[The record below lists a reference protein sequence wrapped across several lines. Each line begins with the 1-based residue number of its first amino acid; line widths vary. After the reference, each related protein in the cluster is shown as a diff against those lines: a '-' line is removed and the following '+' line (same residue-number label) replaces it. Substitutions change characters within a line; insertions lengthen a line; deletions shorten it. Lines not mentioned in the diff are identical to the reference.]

1 MRKTIKKVAAMTLV
15 GAILVTTGTPSN
27 MVFSAE
33 ELENT
38 TQETTETTSTSE
50 EVITET
56 EVSTEVKIS
65 EEITTETATSEEE
78 IEVRSLANS
87 TTEEEVKA
95 SAKVTK
101 VELSGLKTLAGKKNV
116 LYCVEDTEPK
126 ITIEYNLTGIDGVK
140 SVEMGGVSASAISNT
155 SAVFM
160 AKDLE
165 GVSLEKI
172 KITEDATENAQS
184 VEVSTGDTLKGK
196 IIRKPKAP
204 ELIYLNGVTKDG
216 QEVDL
221 LTSNNRYNSPLS
233 KISLKLKDSGSG
245 YIVPRVLV
253 DGTSIELEEG
263 ANEGEYTANVDTL
276 NWLSAD
282 DIVLSVTLRDNFNK
296 YNKYICGYSYGE
308 LTGKPKLS
316 ITSENAYA
324 DPQGNIHIIKT
335 AENQVSGK
343 VSFYINSTVDFEVLE
358 DGNTIKKYS
367 KGKYEDSITLSEDHT
382 YRVAVKVTSGGI
394 SSIVA
399 YPLIGDSSLETVIIL
414 DNDGL
419 CDVTSVGIDGTDVKL
434 GDKTFAKGATK
445 LVIGK
450 KDPDVTV
457 NWCKIGNTT
466 LPVKDNGTNCTVS
479 IKDIRSLIDSSGLFS
494 ETIKFLN
501 SNKTQEGK
509 GLSYTIY
516 LDDKSPVVSNIKT
529 KGTFNNVN
537 GESYCSKKS
546 SVSFDVEDTASGI
559 KSIAVEVDDGVDQS
573 MEVLPVTSTS
583 STSTSF
589 NMSRSGKYTL
599 VVTDNVD
606 NTKRININEELGW
619 GDTIHVDTDGAPK
632 VSLTDGLSEI
642 TKNLWINKFIDIVL
656 GLSDESGI
664 RDASLE
670 VTHDGKTIVSAKGGN
685 KEAISNSIELSDS
698 LNKSGAT
705 DGVYTIKYEAEDNAG
720 EKTSDEVS
728 INIDTTA
735 PSDVKSTFS
744 SLYNIV
750 DGVAYFKETPT
761 LTIKATDNNGDII
774 GSGIEKYIISDGTTS
789 RENTSGIFTD
799 LVSGTYTVEV
809 VDNVGNTTGK
819 IALKD
824 TIAGLTTDTIRVD
837 SEDPVAVGIKPDGD
851 YNSWYAKDVIYSAK
865 LTDDTGLRSG
875 KVTINNSVVSE
886 YTSTSSDEKEYTISA
901 STAGVAPNEDGSYNI
916 HVEVKDN
923 AGRTGSFDDVIYI
936 DKDKPVVD
944 KIVFSGEGY
953 QEGKHNGSQGVYG
966 FYFKG
971 SAKCD
976 IYVSDGKASS
986 GLNNIKVKLED
997 NGKDAEEKTVAIK
1010 NGVGELSIPEGFK
1023 GRIYITAS
1031 DMVGNISDE
1040 TQPDGII
1047 TENSNTSVN
1056 KIDIS
1061 ISLPD
1066 TDYKDANGVSL
1077 YSKSVNATAKIKS
1090 PLSGVREIE
1099 WGINDTSSE
1108 KITIDNNGNPS
1119 SSKGLTVSSKEK
1131 NLTVDLSNALSVAN
1145 NENNIKLWVS
1155 VTDRAG
1161 VVSKVE
1167 RRLSIDK
1174 DDPEISISYDKN
1186 GSKYYNTNRVAT
1198 ITVKERN
1205 FNPKLFTL
1213 TTSSKASHSGWS
1225 KDGNNW
1231 VSKVT
1236 YSKDGDYRLSA
1247 SCVDRA
1253 GNQSKV
1259 YSGSRFTV
1267 DKTKPQLTVNWSNG
1281 NASNGKYYN
1290 ASRTATLVVKEHNF
1304 NAKLIQVTG
1313 GTVGGWSNSGDTHTA
1328 TVSFSGN
1335 GTYKLGVTGKD
1346 SAGNV
1351 MNSYSGDEF
1360 VIDVDK
1366 PTLKITG
1373 VEKGVSYKKDFS
1385 AKVVVSDN
1393 GLDTSASIVTVTGKR
1408 NGKMNLTGSFSS
1420 NGGTISFDNLPKE
1433 EKYDDVYTVKAIA
1446 KDLAGNSVEEE
1457 MVFSVNRFGSAYKFM
1472 TEDILGNYIKDK
1484 KDVKITERNIDEVDT
1499 SKSEVVVLF
1508 NGDKIEVPDNAVSIK
1523 DLGEED
1529 GKHIYEYTVNK
1540 DVFDKDGKYLV
1551 QIFSVNRDGT
1561 KYDSATEEY
1570 AFVLDTTNPVVIISG
1585 VKDNGVYNEYEKK
1598 ATVEIRD
1605 LSGIKDM
1612 NISLNGKD
1620 IKYTEKDGIYT
1631 LSIPE
1636 SSNAQELSVNVT
1648 DRAGNETTSSV
1659 KNIIVSSSRLVY
1671 LSHQLW
1677 FRVIVGLLG
1686 VFILAGICILIGY
1699 RLKSKKSLDK
1709 DLEDSI
1715 KEYNSSSNS
1724 SGEED

>member
-1 MRKTIKKVAAMTLV
+1 MRKTIKKVAAITLV

-33 ELENT
+33 ELEST
-38 TQETTETTSTSE
+38 AQETTETVSTSE
-50 EVITET
+50 EATSET
-56 EVSTEVKIS
+56 EATTELLTT
-65 EEITTETATSEEE
+65 EEITTEVSTSEEQVVN
-78 IEVRSLANS
+78 VRNLANDDKES
-87 TTEEEVKA
+87 KATASITGVK
-95 SAKVTK
+95 
-101 VELSGLKTLAGKKNV
+101 LSGLKTLAGKKNV
-116 LYCVEDTEPK
+116 LYCDGSSNITVE
-126 ITIEYNLTGIDGVK
+126 YSLTGIDAVK
-140 SVEMGGVSASAISNT
+140 SVEMGGVSASDISTT

-160 AKDLE
+160 AEDLA
-165 GVSLEKI
+165 GKSLEKI
-172 KITEDATENAQS
+172 KITEDVKENARS
-184 VEVSTGDTLKGK
+184 VEALTGDTLKGK
-196 IIRKPKAP
+196 EIKKPTAP
-204 ELIYLNGVTKDG
+204 ELSSITGTTKDNK
-216 QEVDL
+216 ELDL
-221 LTSNNRYNSPLS
+221 KSDSSRNQYSLS
-233 KISLKLKDSGSG
+233 KLNLKVKDMGSG
-245 YIVPRVLV
+245 YISPRVSI
-253 DGTSIELEEG
+253 DGTVLDV
-263 ANEGEYTANVDTL
+263 NEGSVDDEYVVNLKSL
-276 NWLSAD
+276 NWLESD
-282 DIVLSVTLRDNFNK
+282 DVIISVVLRDNFGESKK
-296 YNKYICGYSYGE
+296 YNFVYSYGRE
-308 LTGKPKLS
+308 TAKPKLTVVS
-316 ITSENAYA
+316 DDVYIGSDN
-324 DPQGNIHIIKT
+324 NIHAPKMNDSQKT
-335 AENQVSGK
+335 K
-343 VSFYINSTVDFEVLE
+343 VVKFYVNSSVNFDVLE
-358 DGNTIKKYS
+358 DGNTIRTIQS
-367 KGKYEDSITLSEDHT
+367 GKQSISLVLSTEHT
-382 YRVAVKVTSGGI
+382 YRIAVKDSKEGI
-394 SSIVA
+394 PSIVT
-399 YPLIGDSSLETVIIL
+399 YPLIGNTSDNTSFIL
-414 DNDGL
+414 DDDQVCGISSVSVDGK
-419 CDVTSVGIDGTDVKL
+419 DVTL
-434 GDKTFAKGATK
+434 ENKTFAKGATK
-445 LVIGK
+445 LIIGK
-450 KDPDVTV
+450 EDANVSIS
-457 NWCKIGNTT
+457 WCKIGNTIV
-466 LPVKDNGTNCTVS
+466 PVKDNGDTCSVA
-479 IKDIRSLIDSSGLFS
+479 IKDIRSLIDKTGLFS
-494 ETIKFLN
+494 ETISLLN
-501 SNKTQEGK
+501 YSQTLSGD
-509 GLSYTIY
+509 GLDYKIY
-516 LDDKSPVVSNIKT
+516 FDDKAPTVSDIST
-529 KGTFNNVN
+529 EGTFNSVN
-537 GESYCSKKS
+537 GEVYCSKKS
-546 SVSFDVEDTASGI
+546 SVSLNVKDTASGI
-559 KSIAVEVDDGVDQS
+559 KSITVEVDDGTNMS
-573 MEVLPVTSTS
+573 LEMLPTTSTS
-583 STSTSF
+583 NTNASF
-589 NMSRSGKYTL
+589 NMSRSGKYSL
-599 VVTDNVD
+599 VVTDNLD
-606 NTKRININEELGW
+606 NKRTIDLNKELGW
-619 GDTIHVDTDGAPK
+619 GDTVHVDTDGAPK
-632 VSLTDGLSEI
+632 VSLTDGLTEI
-642 TKNLWINKFIDIVL
+642 KKSTWVNKFIDVVL
-656 GLSDESGI
+656 ELSDESGI

-670 VTHDGKTIVSAKGGN
+670 VIHNEKTVVSAKGGN
-685 KEAISNSIELSDS
+685 KEAISNSIKLSDS
-698 LNKSGAT
+698 LNKDGAT
-705 DGVYTIKYEAEDNAG
+705 DGVYVIKYEAEDNAG
-720 EKTSDEVS
+720 EKTSEEVR

-735 PSDVKSTFS
+735 PSDVNSVFS
-744 SLYNIV
+744 SLYYIV

-761 LTIKATDNNGDII
+761 LTIKATDNNGNIV

-789 RENTSGIFTD
+789 RENTSGVFTD

-819 IALKD
+819 VAISS
-824 TIAGLTTDTIRVD
+824 TIPGLTTDTIKVD
-837 SEDPVAVGIKPDGD
+837 SEDPVAIGTKPEGD
-851 YNSWYAKDVIYSAK
+851 YNSWYSKDVIYSAK

-875 KVTINNSVVSE
+875 KVSINNTVVSE
-886 YTSTSSDEKEYTISA
+886 YISASSDEKEYTISA
-901 STAGVAPNEDGSYNI
+901 STAGVVPNEDGSYNV
-916 HVEVKDN
+916 HVDVTDN

-936 DKDKPVVD
+936 DKDKPVID

-953 QEGKHNGSQGVYG
+953 QEGKHNGSQGIYG

-971 SAKCD
+971 TAKCD

-986 GLNNIKVKLED
+986 GLNSIKVKLED
-997 NGKDAEEKTVAIK
+997 NGKNLEEKTVAIK

-1031 DMVGNISDE
+1031 DMVGNVSEE

-1056 KIDIS
+1056 NINIS

-1090 PLSGVREIE
+1090 SLSGVREIE
-1099 WGINDTSSE
+1099 WGINGTSSE

-1119 SSKGLTVSSKEK
+1119 SSKGLTISSKDK

-1161 VVSKVE
+1161 VVSRVE

-1174 DDPEISISYDKN
+1174 DDPEISISYDKS

-1213 TTSSKASHSGWS
+1213 ATSSKASHSGWS
-1225 KDGNNW
+1225 KDGGNW

-1259 YSGSRFTV
+1259 YSGSKFTV

-1281 NASNGKYYN
+1281 NVSNGKYYN

-1304 NAKLIQVTG
+1304 NAKSIQVTG

-1346 SAGNV
+1346 NAGNA

-1373 VEKGVSYKKDFS
+1373 VESGISYKKDFS

-1393 GLDTSASIVTVTGKR
+1393 GLDTSASIITVTGKR
-1408 NGKMNLTGSFSS
+1408 NGKMNLTGSLSS
-1420 NGGTISFDNLPKE
+1420 KGGTISFDNLPKE
-1433 EKYDDVYTVKAIA
+1433 EKYDDVYTVKAVA

-1484 KDVKITERNIDEVDT
+1484 KDVKITERNVDEVDT
-1499 SKSEVVVLF
+1499 SKSKVVVLF
-1508 NGDKIEVPDNAVSIK
+1508 NGDKIEVPNNAVGIK

-1529 GKHIYEYTVNK
+1529 GKHIYEYTINK

-1551 QIFSVNRDGT
+1551 QIFSVNKDGT

-1570 AFVLDTTNPVVIISG
+1570 AFVLDTTKPVVIISG

-1612 NISLNGKD
+1612 NIFINGKNT
-1620 IKYTEKDGIYT
+1620 KYTEKDGVYT

-1636 SSNAQELSVNVT
+1636 SSSAQELSVNVT
-1648 DRAGNETTSSV
+1648 DRAGNETSSSV
-1659 KNIIVSSSRLVY
+1659 KNIIVSSSRIVY

-1677 FRVIVGLLG
+1677 FRLVICLSV
-1686 VFILAGICILIGY
+1686 VIILTGACILIGY

-1724 SGEED
+1724 SSEDD